1 MNDMLVHF
9 FRHNLWANL
18 RLLEACEGLSS
29 SQLDT
34 SAVGTYGDLGH
45 TLVHIAASEESYLAR
60 LAGAPAPD
68 RAWAQGAFP
77 GLPTLRE
84 HLRCSGEELV
94 SVVESDQGP
103 RLLRGTW
110 RGEEYAL
117 FSQVILLQAINHA
130 TEHRAQASAIL
141 TLLGLQPPDMDAW
154 TFEEAVPLMPNA

>member
-18 RLLEACEGLSS
+18 RILDACDGLSS
-29 SQLDT
+29 SQLDA
-34 SAVGTYGDLGH
+34 SAVGTYGELGH

-84 HLRCSGEELV
+84 HIRRSGEELV
-94 SVVESDQGP
+94 SVVESDEGA

-117 FSQVILLQAINHA
+117 FSSVILLQAINHA
-130 TEHRAQASAIL
+130 TEHRAQVAAIL
-141 TLLGLQPPDMDAW
+141 TQLGLQPPEMDAW
-154 TFEEAVPLMPNA
+154 TFEEAVPLTPLA